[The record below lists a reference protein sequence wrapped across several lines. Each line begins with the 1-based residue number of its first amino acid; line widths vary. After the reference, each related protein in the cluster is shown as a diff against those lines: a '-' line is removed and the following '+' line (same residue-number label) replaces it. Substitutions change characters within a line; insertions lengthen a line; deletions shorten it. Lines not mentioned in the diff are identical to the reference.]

1 MKEPGMLRKDK
12 QGNIYS
18 IPYFHITSFLFFIF
32 LKFLIQFPLVVG
44 IWYTL
49 YRKGLYKN
57 HARFL
62 ALSSFDGAKDKIL
75 LLLLK
80 FTCFWVVL
88 FHYILTLRHGKI
100 FYIYV
105 VSFKENTLQYVATRL
120 PNRKDQTPHIG
131 YHQKQEQKK
140 TYTTMIRNIPKS
152 VNCG

>member
-49 YRKGLYKN
+49 YSKGLYKN

-105 VSFKENTLQYVATRL
+105 VSFKENRLYSMWPRGYQTEKTR
-120 PNRKDQTPHIG
+120 PPIQDIIKNKNRKRHILL
-131 YHQKQEQKK
+131 
-140 TYTTMIRNIPKS
+140 
-152 VNCG
+152 